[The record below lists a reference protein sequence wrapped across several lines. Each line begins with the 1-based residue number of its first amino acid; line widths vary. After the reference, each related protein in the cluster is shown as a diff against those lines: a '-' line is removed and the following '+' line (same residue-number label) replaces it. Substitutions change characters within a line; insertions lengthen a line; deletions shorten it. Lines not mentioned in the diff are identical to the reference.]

1 MTPWSATAWAD
12 APVGA
17 IPGSAS
23 AAAKSAL
30 AAGAGGRFVS
40 NRRMEARRRPN
51 SGSRT
56 EAAIARNR
64 RLAARSVAATP
75 APADA
80 VAAGRGFLARVD
92 VLLDFRF
99 ELVGVDLHRRFCEVP
114 ALPRLRRLHRRAA
127 DGGECHEKDERTQR
141 MAHRDLRNDR
151 RGNHGGA
158 IHRGG
163 SNARMRSSRPA
174 FCSSRNPLS
183 TATTLPAVSI
193 K

>member
-12 APVGA
+12 APVGD

-30 AAGAGGRFVS
+30 AAGGG
-40 NRRMEARRRPN
+40 
-51 SGSRT
+51 
-56 EAAIARNR
+56 
-64 RLAARSVAATP
+64 AARSVAATP

-80 VAAGRGFLARVD
+80 VAAGRGFLACVD
-92 VLLDFRF
+92 VLLDLRF
-99 ELVGVDLHRRFCEVP
+99 ELVGVDLHRCFGEVP

-127 DGGECHEKDERTQR
+127 SRDECHEKDERTQR
-141 MAHRDLRNDR
+141 VAHRNLRNGR

-158 IHRGG
+158 IHCGG
-163 SNARMRSSRPA
+163 SIARMRSSRPA